1 MNSSEIRK
9 NLDRIQ
15 QREQELT
22 AEINLDKQ
30 ELDSLKKQRLIMERS
45 LRQATKLEEDF
56 ARRMKILE
64 NDLNQAISGTGG
76 KGYRQCRRSLI
87 PSAFLNGGNRHQR
100 THASREP

>member
-9 NLDRIQ
+9 NLERIQ

-64 NDLNQAISGTGG
+64 NDLNQAISGAGE
-76 KGYRQCRRSLI
+76 KDI
-87 PSAFLNGGNRHQR
+87 GNAEDH
-100 THASREP
+100 

>member
-64 NDLNQAISGTGG
+64 NDLNQAISGAGE
-76 KGYRQCRRSLI
+76 KDI
-87 PSAFLNGGNRHQR
+87 GN
-100 THASREP
+100 ADDY

>member
-1 MNSSEIRK
+1 M
-9 NLDRIQ
+9 
-15 QREQELT
+15 T

-64 NDLNQAISGTGG
+64 NDLNQAISGAGE
-76 KGYRQCRRSLI
+76 KDI
-87 PSAFLNGGNRHQR
+87 GNAEDH
-100 THASREP
+100 

>member
-30 ELDSLKKQRLIMERS
+30 EQVSLKKQRLIMERS

-64 NDLNQAISGTGG
+64 NDLNQAISGVGE
-76 KGYRQCRRSLI
+76 KDI
-87 PSAFLNGGNRHQR
+87 GN
-100 THASREP
+100 ADDY

>member
-45 LRQATKLEEDF
+45 LRQAIKLEEDF

-64 NDLNQAISGTGG
+64 NDLNQAISGAGE
-76 KGYRQCRRSLI
+76 KDI
-87 PSAFLNGGNRHQR
+87 GNAEDH
-100 THASREP
+100 

>member
-1 MNSSEIRK
+1 MEFMKSNEIKK

-56 ARRMKILE
+56 AKRMKILE
-64 NDLNQAISGTGG
+64 DDLNQAISGMGE
-76 KGYRQCRRSLI
+76 KDI
-87 PSAFLNGGNRHQR
+87 GNAEDH
-100 THASREP
+100 

>member
-64 NDLNQAISGTGG
+64 NDLNQAISGAGE
-76 KGYRQCRRSLI
+76 KDI
-87 PSAFLNGGNRHQR
+87 GNAEDH
-100 THASREP
+100 

>member
-56 ARRMKILE
+56 ARRMI
-64 NDLNQAISGTGG
+64 
-76 KGYRQCRRSLI
+76 
-87 PSAFLNGGNRHQR
+87 
-100 THASREP
+100 

>member
-9 NLDRIQ
+9 NLDRIR

-22 AEINLDKQ
+22 AEIDLDRQ

-45 LRQATKLEEDF
+45 LRQAVKLEEDF

-64 NDLNQAISGTGG
+64 NDLNQAISGAGE
-76 KGYRQCRRSLI
+76 KDI
-87 PSAFLNGGNRHQR
+87 GNAEDH
-100 THASREP
+100 

>member
-9 NLDRIQ
+9 NLERIQ

-22 AEINLDKQ
+22 AEIKLDKQ
-30 ELDSLKKQRLIMERS
+30 ELDSLKKKRLILERS

-64 NDLNQAISGTGG
+64 NDLNQAISGAGE
-76 KGYRQCRRSLI
+76 KDI
-87 PSAFLNGGNRHQR
+87 GNAEDH
-100 THASREP
+100 

>member
-1 MNSSEIRK
+1 MDSSEIRK
-9 NLDRIQ
+9 NLERIQ

-30 ELDSLKKQRLIMERS
+30 ELDSLKKQRSILERS

-64 NDLNQAISGTGG
+64 NDLNQAISGAGE
-76 KGYRQCRRSLI
+76 KDI
-87 PSAFLNGGNRHQR
+87 GNAEDH
-100 THASREP
+100 

>member
-56 ARRMKILE
+56 VRRMKILE
-64 NDLNQAISGTGG
+64 NDLNQAISGAGE
-76 KGYRQCRRSLI
+76 KDI
-87 PSAFLNGGNRHQR
+87 GNAEDH
-100 THASREP
+100 

>member
-9 NLDRIQ
+9 NLERIQ

-45 LRQATKLEEDF
+45 LRQAVKLEEDF
-56 ARRMKILE
+56 ERRMSALE
-64 NDLNQAISGTGG
+64 NELNRAISGTGE
-76 KGYRQCRRSLI
+76 KDT
-87 PSAFLNGGNRHQR
+87 GNAEDH
-100 THASREP
+100 

>member
-1 MNSSEIRK
+1 MNSGEIRK

-64 NDLNQAISGTGG
+64 NDLNQAISGAGE
-76 KGYRQCRRSLI
+76 KDI
-87 PSAFLNGGNRHQR
+87 GNADDH
-100 THASREP
+100 

>member
-1 MNSSEIRK
+1 MKSNEIRK
-9 NLDRIQ
+9 NLERIQ

-45 LRQATKLEEDF
+45 LRQTTKLEEDF

-64 NDLNQAISGTGG
+64 NDLNQAISGTGE
-76 KGYRQCRRSLI
+76 KDI
-87 PSAFLNGGNRHQR
+87 GNAEDH
-100 THASREP
+100 

>member
-9 NLDRIQ
+9 NLERIQ

-30 ELDSLKKQRLIMERS
+30 ELDSLKKQRLILERS

-64 NDLNQAISGTGG
+64 NDLNQAISGVGE
-76 KGYRQCRRSLI
+76 KDI
-87 PSAFLNGGNRHQR
+87 GNAEDH
-100 THASREP
+100 

>member
-1 MNSSEIRK
+1 MDSSEIRK
-9 NLDRIQ
+9 NLERIQ

-56 ARRMKILE
+56 VRRMKILE
-64 NDLNQAISGTGG
+64 NDLNQAISGAGE
-76 KGYRQCRRSLI
+76 KDI
-87 PSAFLNGGNRHQR
+87 GNAEDH
-100 THASREP
+100 

>member
-9 NLDRIQ
+9 NLERIH

-30 ELDSLKKQRLIMERS
+30 ELDSLKKQQLIMERS

-64 NDLNQAISGTGG
+64 NDLNQAISGAGE
-76 KGYRQCRRSLI
+76 KDI
-87 PSAFLNGGNRHQR
+87 GNAEDH
-100 THASREP
+100 

>member
-1 MNSSEIRK
+1 MNSNEIRK

-45 LRQATKLEEDF
+45 LRQAKKLEEDF

-64 NDLNQAISGTGG
+64 NDLNQAISGAGE
-76 KGYRQCRRSLI
+76 KDI
-87 PSAFLNGGNRHQR
+87 GNAEDH
-100 THASREP
+100 

>member
-1 MNSSEIRK
+1 MDSSEIRK
-9 NLDRIQ
+9 NLERIQ

-30 ELDSLKKQRLIMERS
+30 ELDSLKKQRLILERS

-64 NDLNQAISGTGG
+64 NDLNQAISGVGE
-76 KGYRQCRRSLI
+76 KDI
-87 PSAFLNGGNRHQR
+87 GNAEDH
-100 THASREP
+100 

>member
-9 NLDRIQ
+9 NLERIQ

-45 LRQATKLEEDF
+45 LRQAVKMEEDF

-64 NDLNQAISGTGG
+64 NDLNQAISGAGE
-76 KGYRQCRRSLI
+76 KDI
-87 PSAFLNGGNRHQR
+87 GNAEDH
-100 THASREP
+100 

>member
-1 MNSSEIRK
+1 MNSNEIRK

-30 ELDSLKKQRLIMERS
+30 ELDSLKKQRLILERS

-64 NDLNQAISGTGG
+64 NDLNQAISGAGE
-76 KGYRQCRRSLI
+76 KDI
-87 PSAFLNGGNRHQR
+87 GNAEDH
-100 THASREP
+100 

>member
-45 LRQATKLEEDF
+45 LRQATKLEEYF

-64 NDLNQAISGTGG
+64 NDLNQAISGAGE
-76 KGYRQCRRSLI
+76 KDI
-87 PSAFLNGGNRHQR
+87 GNAEDH
-100 THASREP
+100 

>member
-30 ELDSLKKQRLIMERS
+30 ELDSLKKQRLILERS

-64 NDLNQAISGTGG
+64 NDLNQAISGAGE
-76 KGYRQCRRSLI
+76 KDI
-87 PSAFLNGGNRHQR
+87 GNAEDH
-100 THASREP
+100 

>member
-1 MNSSEIRK
+1 MNSNEIRK

-56 ARRMKILE
+56 VRRMKILE
-64 NDLNQAISGTGG
+64 NDLNQAISGAGE
-76 KGYRQCRRSLI
+76 KDI
-87 PSAFLNGGNRHQR
+87 GNAEDH
-100 THASREP
+100 